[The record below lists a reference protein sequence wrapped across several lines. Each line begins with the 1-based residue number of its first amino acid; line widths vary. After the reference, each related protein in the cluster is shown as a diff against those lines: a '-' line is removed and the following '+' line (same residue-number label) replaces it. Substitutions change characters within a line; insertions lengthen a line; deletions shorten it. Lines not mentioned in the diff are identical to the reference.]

1 MFIILRWIIIFGG
14 MLFFPCLIYILLRKL
29 RVARL
34 TFSITASTYFA
45 LYLSLATL
53 FTANFQKN
61 QLLVVSLSVFIV
73 NLIVGILTIYFV
85 LKKLLSKLLF
95 YSYWKILDST
105 GIVDNIS
112 FCQLSGRSEN
122 SAGII

>member
-1 MFIILRWIIIFGG
+1 

-73 NLIVGILTIYFV
+73 NLIVGILTIY
-85 LKKLLSKLLF
+85 LIYPLLA
-95 YSYWKILDST
+95 KIL
-105 GIVDNIS
+105 
-112 FCQLSGRSEN
+112 
-122 SAGII
+122 AGSNK

>member
-1 MFIILRWIIIFGG
+1 MGLFEYQIIS
-14 MLFFPCLIYILLRKL
+14 MLTLTEPNGYIYFHVVVAKPLI
-29 RVARL
+29 
-34 TFSITASTYFA
+34 
-45 LYLSLATL
+45 
-53 FTANFQKN
+53 
-61 QLLVVSLSVFIV
+61 
-73 NLIVGILTIYFV
+73 TIYFV